1 MGESY
6 TCRMADEI
14 SLGQKV
20 YKFVNKMNTMQDVI
34 SIRIPKELKERM
46 KSYPINWKDYLIEA
60 IEEKIKQF
68 EAEKVLKEIEKMNEK
83 LEPSK
88 IPSWK
93 LIREDRDEG
102 H

>member
-1 MGESY
+1 
-6 TCRMADEI
+6 
-14 SLGQKV
+14 
-20 YKFVNKMNTMQDVI
+20 MQDVI

-60 IEEKIKQF
+60 IEEKIKQL
-68 EAEKVLKEIEKMNEK
+68 EAEEVLKEIEKMNEK
-83 LEPSK
+83 LEASK

-93 LIREDRDEG
+93 LIREDRDAD

>member
-1 MGESY
+1 
-6 TCRMADEI
+6 
-14 SLGQKV
+14 
-20 YKFVNKMNTMQDVI
+20 
-34 SIRIPKELKERM
+34 M

-60 IEEKIKQF
+60 IEEKMKQF
-68 EAEKVLKEIEKMNEK
+68 EAEEILKEIEKMNEK